1 MLTCNNCTY
10 EVDEV
15 DEYTQY
21 CSTCQNAYLDGL
33 RDGQVNV
40 N

>member
-10 EVDEV
+10 EVDDV

-21 CSTCQNAYLDGL
+21 CGTCQNAYLDGL
-33 RDGQVNV
+33 RDGQASVN
-40 N
+40 

>member
-10 EVDEV
+10 EVDDV

-21 CSTCQNAYLDGL
+21 CNTCQNAYLDGI
-33 RDGQVNV
+33 RDGQANV